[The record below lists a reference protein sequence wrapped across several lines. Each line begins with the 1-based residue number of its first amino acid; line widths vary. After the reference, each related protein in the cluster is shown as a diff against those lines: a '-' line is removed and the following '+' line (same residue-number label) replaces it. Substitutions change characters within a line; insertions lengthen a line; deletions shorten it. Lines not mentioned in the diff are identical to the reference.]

1 VGGESEP
8 SVTLSGNLTVS
19 IDVAVTTRSSP
30 RDSQTYV
37 DVCLSGEVPA
47 WPAPGLSKDFP
58 PGEEISPSREPL
70 TSGDADTGPGV
81 WETSGAIPTTVQ
93 FTVMVALVAPVHQG
107 LSWRDFFTVVAPLF
121 SRMRRER
128 LLDHPAREL
137 IMRRIHD
144 RPGIHYRAL
153 LRDLD
158 MANGTLAFH
167 LSHLEKA
174 GYVKC
179 LKAHGRKHFYPTD
192 CHPDSREWLETDSRG
207 LIVKFLLA
215 SPGATRQE
223 VAKALGFGQSKVSY
237 HLTVLRSSGLLE
249 TRRVGA
255 REKCFVRS
263 P

>member
-1 VGGESEP
+1 
-8 SVTLSGNLTVS
+8 
-19 IDVAVTTRSSP
+19 
-30 RDSQTYV
+30 
-37 DVCLSGEVPA
+37 
-47 WPAPGLSKDFP
+47 
-58 PGEEISPSREPL
+58 
-70 TSGDADTGPGV
+70 
-81 WETSGAIPTTVQ
+81 
-93 FTVMVALVAPVHQG
+93 MMALVAPVHQG

-121 SRMRRER
+121 SRMRREH
-128 LLDHPAREL
+128 LLEHPAREL

-167 LSHLEKA
+167 LSRLEKA

-192 CHPDSREWLETDSRG
+192 CHPDSREWLNTGSRG

-215 SPGATRQE
+215 SPGATRRE
-223 VAKALGFGQSKVSY
+223 VAKALGFGQSTVSY
-237 HLTVLRSSGLLE
+237 HLSVLRSSELLE

-255 REKCFVRS
+255 RERCFVRS